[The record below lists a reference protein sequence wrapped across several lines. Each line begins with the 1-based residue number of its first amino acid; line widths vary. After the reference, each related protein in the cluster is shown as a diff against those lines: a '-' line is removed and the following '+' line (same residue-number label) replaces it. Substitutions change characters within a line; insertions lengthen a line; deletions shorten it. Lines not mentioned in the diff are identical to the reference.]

1 MARDAFEESVM
12 PFMLLIYA
20 FLFSAVLWAFFHY
33 RPRGVNRR
41 RLALY
46 NIATLI
52 LALPVSYFAGM
63 WIYAGAGD
71 MPEKQKIIA
80 YLAFM
85 AGGTAYLLVVSVAG
99 LVRNLFVFPPSRRA
113 GPPEDHQIA

>member
-1 MARDAFEESVM
+1 M
-12 PFMLLIYA
+12 PFMLLIYG

-33 RPRGVNRR
+33 RPRGVNRVL
-41 RLALY
+41 LAVY
-46 NIATLI
+46 NVGTLF
-52 LALPVSYFAGM
+52 LALPASYLAAM
-63 WIYAGAGD
+63 WIYAGAAD

-85 AGGTAYLLVVSVAG
+85 AGGTMYLLVVTVAG
-99 LVRNLFVFPPSRRA
+99 LVRNLFVFPRSQRA